1 MSTRTLIITQ
11 NLSSHL
17 EEQVH
22 TLLPDWNII
31 TGKDASSWKPH
42 LQEAEIIA
50 GWKKEMDELLTDD
63 ARLKWLQ
70 SWSAGVDN
78 LSLDVFE
85 KRNQL
90 VTSANGVHAN
100 PISETIFAMMLGL
113 TRLVHTYVKQQQSK
127 TWHHAG
133 LGLEM
138 HGKTLGLLGAGA
150 IGKETAKIAKAFGM
164 KVIGFRRSGKEEE
177 YFDTMIPMTELTS
190 ALPECDYVV
199 NTLPLTK
206 ETTGLFNTEQFESMK
221 ESAYFINIGRGET
234 VNEKAL
240 IKALQENKIAG
251 AGLDVFEQE
260 PLEENNPLWEMDQ
273 VIITPHTSGATEYY
287 NQRVIEEIFIPNLK
301 DYLKD
306 QKPSINLVDF
316 KKGY

>member
-1 MSTRTLIITQ
+1 MSKRTLIITQ
-11 NLSSHL
+11 NLTSDL

-22 TLLPDWNII
+22 SLLPDWNII
-31 TGKDASSWKPH
+31 AGKDSSHWKSCI
-42 LQEAEIIA
+42 QEAEVIA
-50 GWKKEMDELLTDD
+50 GWKKEMEELLTDESK
-63 ARLKWLQ
+63 LKWLQ
-70 SWSAGVDN
+70 SCSAGVDN
-78 LSLDVFE
+78 LSLETFE
-85 KRNQL
+85 KRSQL

-113 TRLVHTYVKQQQSK
+113 TRLIHTYVKQQQTK

-164 KVIGFRRSGKEEE
+164 KVIGIRRSGKEEE
-177 YFDTMIPMTELTS
+177 NFDKMVSLKELTNI
-190 ALPECDYVV
+190 LPDCDYVV
-199 NTLPLTK
+199 NTLPHTK
-206 ETTGLFNTEQFESMK
+206 ETTNLFGPDQFNVMK
-221 ESAYFINIGRGET
+221 ESAFFINIGRGET
-234 VNEKAL
+234 VNEKSL
-240 IKALQENKIAG
+240 IEALQENKIAG

-287 NQRVIEEIFIPNLK
+287 NQRVIEDILIPNLK
-301 DYLKD
+301 EYL
-306 QKPSINLVDF
+306 QNGKPSINLVDF
-316 KKGY
+316 NKGY